1 LIIRWLRT
9 ATRNRFEQLDYIAA
23 DNPAAAVRLDEA
35 IERQTDLLAQ
45 HPLMGREGRVKGTRE
60 LVIGRSPFIAV
71 YRVKKKR
78 IEILR
83 ILHGAQQYP
92 ISPPSL

>member
-1 LIIRWLRT
+1 MIIRWLRT

-35 IERQTDLLAQ
+35 NERQTDLLAQ
-45 HPLMGREGRVKGTRE
+45 HALMGREGRVEGTRE
-60 LVIGRSPFIAV
+60 LVIDRSPFIAV

-78 IEILR
+78 IEILC

-92 ISPPSL
+92 KARPIL

>member
-1 LIIRWLRT
+1 MRT
-9 ATRNRFEQLDYIAA
+9 RFDQLDYIAQ
-23 DNPAAAVRLDEA
+23 DNPSAAVSLDEE
-35 IERQTDLLAQ
+35 IERQMDMLAD

-71 YRVKKKR
+71 YRVRKKR

-83 ILHGAQQYP
+83 ILHGAQQWP
-92 ISPPSL
+92 KA